1 MIRLMTRPLTH
12 RALRAIAFLVFGA
25 AAFAAVAPRSD
36 LARTVAR
43 LERENVALE
52 KEIELA
58 GDKPFYLVLD
68 PAVPDL
74 ALMLRGAE
82 LRRYP
87 VLALSV
93 GVPRVAF
100 IRRGSDEVWQNVI
113 FPDGRLDPPRPVD
126 RLEVVPPAAVG
137 AGPSAAPEAG
147 EARPVV
153 PPTPEEAYPVPLRY
167 HIRFAK
173 GPSIEI
179 RPREAD
185 ATSRWARVSTWWGA
199 RWRDTLA
206 ALAPPDD
213 EIVRIRIALA
223 PQDAYMLY
231 RSLPPDTRLLVRAA
245 APEAGRGPVAR
256 NGG

>member
-1 MIRLMTRPLTH
+1 MFLT
-12 RALRAIAFLVFGA
+12 VGA
-25 AAFAAVAPRSD
+25 AAIAAAPQQSD
-36 LARTVAR
+36 LAGTVVR
-43 LERENVALE
+43 LARENVALE

-68 PAVPDL
+68 PAGPDL
-74 ALMLRGAE
+74 TLRLRGAE

-100 IRRGSDEVWQNVI
+100 IRRGGQAAWQNAI
-113 FPDGRLDPPRPVD
+113 FSGGRLDPPRELD
-126 RLEVVPPAAVG
+126 RLQVVPPPADAT
-137 AGPSAAPEAG
+137 G
-147 EARPVV
+147 EAVKAV
-153 PPTPEEAYPVPLRY
+153 IPPTPEEAYPVPLRY
-167 HIRFAK
+167 HIRFDK
-173 GPSIEI
+173 GPSLEI

-213 EIVRIRIALA
+213 EVVRIRIALA

-231 RSLPPDTRLLVRAA
+231 RSLPPGARLLVKAT
-245 APEAGRGPVAR
+245 GD
-256 NGG
+256 